1 MSPEWKM
8 IASKSNFYSAT
19 PAHHQTV
26 GVNFHKLQASMKA
39 SSDVQWQIGRIL
51 NDCCLMSSRTVE
63 VPDEKLVSPIG
74 NFDDDDDTLS
84 VTVLT
89 IEIREWLES
98 T

>member
-1 MSPEWKM
+1 
-8 IASKSNFYSAT
+8 
-19 PAHHQTV
+19 
-26 GVNFHKLQASMKA
+26 
-39 SSDVQWQIGRIL
+39 
-51 NDCCLMSSRTVE
+51 MSSRTVE